1 MNFTELSQP
10 GQVRPQ
16 SQAEE
21 KTEEFATKQE
31 MNNRTILLAKL
42 APFLCMVNI
51 LLWDK
56 RPILNWLG

>member
-10 GQVRPQ
+10 GQARPQ
-16 SQAEE
+16 SQPEE
-21 KTEEFATKQE
+21 KTEEFVTKQE
-31 MNNRTILLAKL
+31 MNNRIILHEKL

-51 LLWDK
+51 LFYDK